1 VELNK
6 AQFPESLKGFQRRGI
21 ALPET
26 VNDFSSAALV
36 GHDKTRFS
44 ANVKTISPKESQIFQ
59 ALTPEQYNQA
69 STDLTNMRKSGEAAA
84 HGALMADNRNSNPFS
99 DQLSKKN
106 KQTIKIRSN

>member
-1 VELNK
+1 MELNK

-26 VNDFSSAALV
+26 VNDFSSSSLA
-36 GHDKTRFS
+36 GHKRTRVS
-44 ANVKTISPKESQIFQ
+44 ASVKTISPRGGAFE

-69 STDLTNMRKSGEAAA
+69 STDLVNMRKSGEAAA
-84 HGALMADNRNSNPFS
+84 HGALVINNRNSNSFLDP
-99 DQLSKKN
+99 LSKRD

>member
-1 VELNK
+1 MELNN

-26 VNDFSSAALV
+26 VNDFSSSALV
-36 GHDKTRFS
+36 GHNKTRVS
-44 ANVKTISPKESQIFQ
+44 ANVRTISPKEGSPWQ
-59 ALTPEQYNQA
+59 ALTSEQYNQA

-84 HGALMADNRNSNPFS
+84 HGALVVNNRNSNPFL
-99 DQLSKKN
+99 DPLSKRD

>member
-1 VELNK
+1 MELNK
-6 AQFPESLKGFQRRGI
+6 IQFPESLKGFQRRGI

-26 VNDFSSAALV
+26 VNDFSSSALA
-36 GHDKTRFS
+36 GHNRTRVS
-44 ANVKTISPKESQIFQ
+44 SSVKTISPRGGAFQ

-69 STDLTNMRKSGEAAA
+69 STDLVNMRKSGEAAA

-99 DQLSKKN
+99 DPLSKKN

>member
-1 VELNK
+1 VDLNK

-26 VNDFSSAALV
+26 VNDFSSSALA
-36 GHDKTRFS
+36 GHNRTRVS

-59 ALTPEQYNQA
+59 ALTQEKYKQA

-84 HGALMADNRNSNPFS
+84 HGALMLNNRNSNPFS
-99 DQLSKKN
+99 DPLSKKN